1 MKGHPPP
8 DMAVQDGT
16 SRLGKYLQELRSVYS
31 DSLVDLVA
39 TCMAPM
45 PTRRP
50 HSVYALQKMLAPHEF
65 VSEDLPPPPPPPQA
79 TNPWSERIKAFS
91 KRLA

>member
-1 MKGHPPP
+1 M
-8 DMAVQDGT
+8 
-16 SRLGKYLQELRSVYS
+16 RLGQYLQELRAGYS
-31 DSLVDLVA
+31 DNLVDLVA
-39 TCMAPM
+39 ACMATT

-65 VSEDLPPPPPPPQA
+65 VNEDPPAPPPPTQA
-79 TNPWSERIKAFS
+79 VNPWSERIKAFS